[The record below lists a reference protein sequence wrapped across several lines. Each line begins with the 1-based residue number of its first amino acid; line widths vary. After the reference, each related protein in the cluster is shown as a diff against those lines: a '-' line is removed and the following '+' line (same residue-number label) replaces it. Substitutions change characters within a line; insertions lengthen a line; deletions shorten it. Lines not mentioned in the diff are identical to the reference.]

1 VTRSASIAA
10 SVQSFKSTDF
20 ANDEWN
26 TETLREMTDV
36 VREALQSG
44 SIPIV
49 HLEILSEI
57 LKALLIDEQ
66 SQSTA
71 VGIDLIALTYF
82 DKTVDAILSHTSRN
96 IAIAEPRSQEVFLRA
111 TSLQHKWQQRL
122 KERYAFRRSRICC
135 KTGYST
141 P

>member
-44 SIPIV
+44 SIPSV

-82 DKTVDAILSHTSRN
+82 DKTLDAILSHTSRN

-122 KERYAFRRSRICC
+122 KES
-135 KTGYST
+135 
-141 P
+141 